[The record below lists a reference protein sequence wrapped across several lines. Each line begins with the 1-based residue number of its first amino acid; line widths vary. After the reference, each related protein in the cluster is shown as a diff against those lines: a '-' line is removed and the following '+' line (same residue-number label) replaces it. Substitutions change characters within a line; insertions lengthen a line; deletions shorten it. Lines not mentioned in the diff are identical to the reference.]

1 MLILSFPQQ
10 VDTNEQGWTCPLG
23 LGLTAV
29 DGQCGQGVPA
39 CMEGGWY
46 SVGGGQCRWSSVGG
60 QCWQSLWVVSVDGQ
74 CWQSVW
80 MVSVDSVC
88 GQCGMVNID
97 S

>member
-1 MLILSFPQQ
+1 M
-10 VDTNEQGWTCPLG
+10 V
-23 LGLTAV
+23 
-29 DGQCGQGVPA
+29 
-39 CMEGGWY
+39 
-46 SVGGGQCRWSSVGG
+46 SVGG

-88 GQCGMVNID
+88 GQCGMVNIG